1 METRILSDE
10 ELAHL
15 NQEYKKCK
23 DEVVRELIRR
33 EINREV
39 YRRIAE
45 KIENIR
51 PNKTRKMCNQDFF
64 APEILIK
71 KKKFDS

>member
-1 METRILSDE
+1 MEARKLSDQ
-10 ELAHL
+10 ELTHL
-15 NQEYKKCK
+15 NREYKKCK
-23 DEVVRELIRR
+23 DKVVRELIRR

-45 KIENIR
+45 KIEKIR

-71 KKKFDS
+71 KKNIDS